1 MTPTKSV
8 APKHDDT
15 PIAISPV
22 QAADALVRAAVEAC
36 RQHERV
42 GRLLAKGSADDE
54 LLEVAELCDAC
65 LRHLAK
71 RTTAYESAAAA
82 GKGKTDDALW
92 HAANALWHSSRDY
105 ARRHHFCDSLSGKS
119 GKHSSDHF
127 ATLHTEYEL
136 EASALLALRNVIA
149 TYRKLRPEVE

>member
-1 MTPTKSV
+1 MTPAKS
-8 APKHDDT
+8 AASTNDGT
-15 PIAISPV
+15 PTAVTPT

-42 GRLLAKGSADDE
+42 GRLLSKGSADDE
-54 LLEVAELCDAC
+54 LREVAELCDAC

-71 RTTAYESAAAA
+71 RTEAYEAAAAA
-82 GKGKTDDALW
+82 GKGKADDALW

-105 ARRHHFCDSLSGKS
+105 TRRHHFCDSLSS
-119 GKHSSDHF
+119 TSKHSSDHF

-149 TYRKLRPEVE
+149 AYRKLRPEVE

>member
-1 MTPTKSV
+1 MTPAKSA
-8 APKHDDT
+8 APKHDDAVEVSPT
-15 PIAISPV
+15 P
-22 QAADALVRAAVEAC
+22 AADALVRAAVAAC
-36 RQHERV
+36 RQHQGV
-42 GRLLAKGSADDE
+42 ARLLAKGSADDE
-54 LLEVAELCDAC
+54 LREVAELCDAC

-71 RTTAYESAAAA
+71 RTTAYEAAAA
-82 GKGKTDDALW
+82 TGKGKTDDAVW

-105 ARRHHFCDSLSGKS
+105 ARRHHFCDTLHSKS

-149 TYRKLRPEVE
+149 SYRKLRPEVE